1 MRPFFKFKMKANQP
15 KVAQLSIY
23 DEIGPWG
30 VSAAGFRAGM
40 DSVKDADTIELEINS
55 YGGDV
60 FAGLSIYNM
69 LMASG
74 KTINVKV
81 MGVAAS
87 AASLIM
93 MAGSSRSMP
102 KNTMVMVHNPW
113 GVAIG
118 NSTEMRETAD
128 LLDKIGVGLH
138 ETYAKVTGLGDDE
151 LKAMLGKDTWLSA
164 DEALEHGFA
173 TEVTDEIEAQASFDI
188 NAADIPEAAKA
199 IYAAARKPAPKNEGG
214 DPPPAKTPEQIQ
226 QEADEA
232 EAARVE
238 AERAAAQAAIDAG
251 ESTVAAAVHQ
261 MAVKAGLKDHA
272 DYLAVACASTEDGAK
287 RVKEAGEIVAV
298 ATFAK
303 RPAAEI
309 ASLVRSGKSVAECRT
324 DIMTAMAE
332 EDVHTSTI
340 KPVVPQNSSAKGV
353 KSSDDVFA
361 ARAAR
366 RQARVA
372 KTR

>member
-15 KVAQLSIY
+15 KVAELSIY

-40 DSVKDADTIELEINS
+40 DSVKDADTIDLEINS

-74 KTINVKV
+74 KKINVKV

-93 MAGSSRSMP
+93 MAGSTRSMP

-118 NSTEMRETAD
+118 NSAEMRETAD

-151 LKAMLGKDTWLSA
+151 LKAMLAKDTWLSA
-164 DEALEHGFA
+164 DESLEFGFA

-188 NAADIPEAAKA
+188 NAADIPAAAKA
-199 IYAAARKPAPKNEGG
+199 IYAAAKPKLNGG
-214 DPPPAKTPEQIQ
+214 DPPVEKTPEQIQ

-238 AERAAAQAAIDAG
+238 AERVAAQEAIDQG
-251 ESTVAAAVHQ
+251 TDTVASAVHKL
-261 MAVKAGLKDHA
+261 AINAGLKDHA
-272 DYLAVACASTEDGAK
+272 DFLAVASGSTEDGAARIK
-287 RVKEAGEIVAV
+287 AAKEIVQIAS
-298 ATFAK
+298 FAK

-309 ASLVRSGKSVAECRT
+309 NNMVRSGKSVAECRT
-324 DIMTAMAE
+324 EIMTAMAS
-332 EDVHTSTI
+332 EDVHTSTV
-340 KPVVPQNSSAKGV
+340 KPVVPQNSSGKGI
-353 KSSDDVFA
+353 KPAADVYA
-361 ARAAR
+361 ARAA
-366 RQARVA
+366 ARKA
-372 KTR
+372 RKA

>member
-1 MRPFFKFKMKANQP
+1 MRPFFKFKMKATQP

-93 MAGSSRSMP
+93 MAGSTRSMP

-113 GVAIG
+113 GVAVG

-188 NAADIPEAAKA
+188 NAADIPAAAKA
-199 IYAAARKPAPKNEGG
+199 IYAAATKPPAKNEGG

-226 QEADEA
+226 QEADDA

-238 AERAAAQAAIDAG
+238 AERVAAQAAIDAG
-251 ESTVAAAVHQ
+251 ESTVAASVHQ

-272 DYLAVACASTEDGAK
+272 DYLAVACASTEDGVK

-324 DIMTAMAE
+324 AIMTSLAE

-340 KPVVPQNSSAKGV
+340 KPAPQNSSGKGF
-353 KSSDDVFA
+353 KPSSDVFA
-361 ARAAR
+361 ARAAA

>member
-15 KVAQLSIY
+15 KVAELSIY

-40 DSVKDADTIELEINS
+40 DSVKDADTIDLEINS

-69 LMASG
+69 LKASG
-74 KTINVKV
+74 KKINVKV

-93 MAGSSRSMP
+93 MAGDTRSMP

-113 GVAIG
+113 GVAVG
-118 NSTEMRETAD
+118 NSAEMRETAD

-151 LKAMLGKDTWLSA
+151 LKAMLAKDTWLSA
-164 DEALEHGFA
+164 DESLEFGFA

-188 NAADIPEAAKA
+188 TSADIPEAAKA
-199 IYAAARKPAPKNEGG
+199 IYAMAKPKNEGG

-226 QEADEA
+226 QEADDA

-251 ESTVAAAVHQ
+251 EDTVAKAVHK

-272 DYLAVACASTEDGAK
+272 DFLAVACDTTEAGVS
-287 RVKEAGEIVAV
+287 RVKAAAEIVSI

-303 RPAAEI
+303 RPTAEI
-309 ASLVRSGKSVAECRT
+309 NTLVRSGKSVAECRT
-324 DIMTAMAE
+324 EIMTAMAND
-332 EDVHTSTI
+332 DVHTSTV
-340 KPVVPQNSSAKGV
+340 KPVAPQNSSGKGI
-353 KSSDDVFA
+353 KSSTEVYA
-361 ARAAR
+361 ARAAA